1 MIAKDGKF
9 GRDYYQLLSSAKV
22 VLNGAIDVSGEDRG
36 NMRCFEAM
44 GAGSLLLSDQGNY
57 PDGMIDGR
65 TIMTYRSPEHAVHQ
79 VRTMIEATNE
89 RMSIARGSRDGLD
102 SLFKRDS
109 VEAFRGDSG
118 LDLGNQ
124 TCSKGILRTSFHC
137 CS

>member
-65 TIMTYRSPEHAVHQ
+65 TIMTYRSPEHAVRQ

-89 RMSIARGSRDGLD
+89 RMSIARAGHEMVSTRY
-102 SLFKRDS
+102 SKETQWKRF
-109 VEAFRGDSG
+109 EAIVAS
-118 LDLGNQ
+118 
-124 TCSKGILRTSFHC
+124 I
-137 CS
+137 